1 MPPLPCLTPFPCLTS
16 PDPCC
21 HQYEEEVG
29 QLNEVAPPVSDPPCL
44 TPPRPQYE
52 EEVGQL
58 NEVAHQKPRDALVQ
72 GIQQENRHLRELQ
85 QVSTSVARHC
95 P

>member
-1 MPPLPCLTPFPCLTS
+1 MTLARPC
-16 PDPCC
+16 
-21 HQYEEEVG
+21 
-29 QLNEVAPPVSDPPCL
+29 
-44 TPPRPQYE
+44 PQYE

-85 QVSTSVARHC
+85 QVRAAHGLQAAAPGTGR
-95 P
+95 